1 MTVTAGVAPM
11 LVPPVGF
18 DKVTVKV
25 SGPSNALSSR
35 IGTLKVFV
43 VSPSPNERVP
53 VAVVKSLP
61 AVAVPEDVE

>member
-1 MTVTAGVAPM
+1 M

-18 DKVTVKV
+18 DSVAVKG
-25 SGPSNALSSR
+25 SGPSKTLSSR

-43 VSPSPNERVP
+43 VSPSPKESVP
-53 VAVVKSLP
+53 EAVVKSLP